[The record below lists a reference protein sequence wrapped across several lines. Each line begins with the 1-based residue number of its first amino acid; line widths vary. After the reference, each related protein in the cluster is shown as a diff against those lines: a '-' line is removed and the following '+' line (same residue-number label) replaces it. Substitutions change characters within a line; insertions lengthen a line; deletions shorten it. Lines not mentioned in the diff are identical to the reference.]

1 MDLGQTT
8 LRIGS
13 FWDGI
18 MLSERNQLLFVP
30 PSVEL
35 KPKRKPSPFPLT
47 SFESV
52 YEYGQIKDTEGLASY
67 LSTVLSAVGKPLI
80 PLLPHKVLIAVP
92 ATAAQ
97 AHKEMLQETLRSAGF
112 SSITFC
118 SVPLAAIVGAGYSLP
133 LKQPA
138 VVAQMG
144 ASVSEIAMVQLSECQ
159 LAQPLLWTGEA
170 FVSRLYERVSS
181 SVDHSIPR
189 SKIAA
194 VVTQSWGE
202 AIGALPRE
210 KALSGNQEILSQVPV
225 EIFREYHEEVVEQIS
240 IQLELFLQDLT
251 ASQLSAIADQG
262 ILLSG
267 GFANLYGLAGHAAT
281 YLKLPVFALP
291 TSDLLVMHGLLKIQE
306 LLK

>member
-159 LAQPLLWTGEA
+159 LAQPLMWTGEA

-181 SVDHSIPR
+181 SIDHSIPR

>member
-1 MDLGQTT
+1 
-8 LRIGS
+8 
-13 FWDGI
+13 
-18 MLSERNQLLFVP
+18 
-30 PSVEL
+30 
-35 KPKRKPSPFPLT
+35 
-47 SFESV
+47 
-52 YEYGQIKDTEGLASY
+52 
-67 LSTVLSAVGKPLI
+67 
-80 PLLPHKVLIAVP
+80 
-92 ATAAQ
+92 
-97 AHKEMLQETLRSAGF
+97 
-112 SSITFC
+112 
-118 SVPLAAIVGAGYSLP
+118 
-133 LKQPA
+133 
-138 VVAQMG
+138 
-144 ASVSEIAMVQLSECQ
+144 MVQLSECQ
-159 LAQPLLWTGEA
+159 LAQPLMWTGEA

-181 SVDHSIPR
+181 SIDHSIPR

>member
-18 MLSERNQLLFVP
+18 ILSQSNHQLFVP

-35 KPKRKPSPFPLT
+35 KPKKTPSPFPLT

-52 YEYGQIKDTEGLASY
+52 YALGQVKDSEGLASY
-67 LSTVLSAVGKPLI
+67 LSTVLSAVGKPLV

-97 AHKEMLQETLRSAGF
+97 AQKELLQETLRSAGF

-118 SVPLAAIVGAGYSLP
+118 SLPLAAIVGAGYSLP

-138 VVAQMG
+138 VVAHLG
-144 ASVSEIAMVQLSECQ
+144 DTVSEIAVVQLSECQ
-159 LAQPLLWTGEA
+159 LASPLLWTGEA
-170 FVSRLYERVSS
+170 FSTHLYEKISS
-181 SVDHSIPR
+181 TIDHSIP
-189 SKIAA
+189 KEK
-194 VVTQSWGE
+194 VVSLVINSWGE
-202 AIGALPRE
+202 AIGALPKE
-210 KALSGNQEILSQVPV
+210 KAIPENQELLAQISV
-225 EIFREYHEEVVEQIS
+225 EFCRDYHLQVVEQIS
-240 IQLELFLQDLT
+240 VQLELFLQDLT
-251 ASQLSAIADQG
+251 AAQLSAIADQG

-267 GFANLYGLAGHAAT
+267 GFANLFGLASHAAT
-281 YLKLPVFALP
+281 HLKIPVFALP
-291 TSDLLVMHGLLKIQE
+291 TSDLLVMNGLLKIQE

>member
-1 MDLGQTT
+1 
-8 LRIGS
+8 
-13 FWDGI
+13 